1 MACKSHRPTNCV
13 QPEFVA
19 LMFLCTL
26 AAPHG
31 LLMPSLL
38 RAAFQSGLRV
48 LLLSGNEDGY
58 VPSRGTRAWLES
70 LGRLQLLDPK
80 VPLRTW
86 SDRSTGQVG
95 GYVTTYRART
105 AGADAP
111 GQATGTNAPSQA
123 TGADTVNADTAGAVA
138 GEHGWQG
145 RAGATSRGAATAA
158 EAHMWLGRK
167 MEVKELH
174 SMAPSRAPRPSRS
187 HRNQTTGPT
196 VGQAA
201 VEVLIQ
207 GVDDANDSLGK
218 PQKESAGQLDFVVVL
233 NAGHAVPV
241 FQPSATL
248 QLLQGYLSGEPLQ

>member
-1 MACKSHRPTNCV
+1 MI
-13 QPEFVA
+13 
-19 LMFLCTL
+19 FLRTL
-26 AAPHG
+26 VTPHG

-38 RAAFQSGLRV
+38 HATFQSGLRV

-86 SDRSTGQVG
+86 RDRSTGQVG

-105 AGADAP
+105 AGADTP
-111 GQATGTNAPSQA
+111 GQVA
-123 TGADTVNADTAGAVA
+123 GADTVNADIAGDDAIAEEHGGQGKAGAN
-138 GEHGWQG
+138 
-145 RAGATSRGAATAA
+145 SRGAATAA

-167 MEVKELH
+167 VELKEMR
-174 SMAPSRAPRPSRS
+174 SMAPSRASRPSRS
-187 HRNQTTGPT
+187 HRDEATGPT
-196 VGQAA
+196 AGQAA
-201 VEVLIQ
+201 VEELIQ
-207 GVDDANDSLGK
+207 GVDDANRLSGK